1 MDPALLDAL
10 RAALAQ
16 VDPADADARV
26 HLRRELAAILAGD
39 EGPAVETTRDVQV
52 RDEGV
57 AVRRQP
63 GGWEGRMRISEDFD
77 APLPL
82 EIEGAFEGLLK
93 KEPRP

>member
-16 VDPADADARV
+16 VDPADADARA
-26 HLRRELAAILAGD
+26 HLRRELAAILASD
-39 EGPAVETTRDVQV
+39 EGPAVETTPD
-52 RDEGV
+52 
-57 AVRRQP
+57 VRRQP

-82 EIEGAFEGLLK
+82 EIEGAFGG
-93 KEPRP
+93 RG